1 MLSPTACSTDGQLH
15 THTVIYGGK
24 VSINKQAA
32 LCTDLCLNLEERK
45 AVERKKLGLNVREH
59 RTSPVHEDFSSSKD
73 KKGDLLGGTV
83 MILAIQV
90 HSKQKAAQFE
100 ATTHV

>member
-1 MLSPTACSTDGQLH
+1 M
-15 THTVIYGGK
+15 GGK
-24 VSINKQAA
+24 FLSTSKQPYV
-32 LCTDLCLNLEERK
+32 LIYVLTWKKGKQWKEQ
-45 AVERKKLGLNVREH
+45 KLGLNVREH

-100 ATTHV
+100 ATTHVWITGKASHLVYVWLEA